1 MKTMCIEKIVMKMF
15 KMAVAVVF
23 VCLVPLSLPALEVVF
38 DGRTPQENRDWL

>member
-1 MKTMCIEKIVMKMF
+1 MKMLR
-15 KMAVAVVF
+15 VAAAAMF